1 MKKTILLIATA
12 ACLLF
17 ASCNSCGNKCNAPQ
31 GIMIESDS
39 IYMVNDSTIAD
50 AQTFIYE
57 GTLPMTNGNI
67 GDVLLTMQTVSL
79 NDDGTYTITTDYVN
93 EALATETDNGEVL
106 VMIGMPTDSTAVIY
120 ELVSANGNPKMNL
133 MMTPDSSLVKLDS
146 KMKPASVNPT
156 HKLTQKK

>member
-1 MKKTILLIATA
+1 MKKVIFLITTAT
-12 ACLLF
+12 LLF
-17 ASCNSCGNKCNAPQ
+17 TSCNSCGNCNAPQ

-39 IYMVNDSTIAD
+39 LYMVNDSAIAD

-67 GDVLLTMQTVSL
+67 GDVLLTIQTVSL

-93 EALATETDNGEVL
+93 EALASETDNGEVI
-106 VMIGMPTDSTAVIY
+106 VMIGMPTDSTAIIY

-133 MMTPDSSLVKLDS
+133 MLSPDSTLVKLDD
-146 KMKPASVNPT
+146 KMKPASMNPA
-156 HKLTQKK
+156 HKLVPKKK